1 MTAKDKYGQCTEDG
15 CRRMIGE
22 LHGLDAGLTVGEIR
36 SFLEKRTKETKD
48 QRTAAFEETVR
59 ELSGKCF
66 KFRYNNDL
74 VVYVKVT
81 QVVRRTFTGWDRPRT
96 SNYTTRHAVEIYGTN
111 DAVIKGESLTLSIDG
126 QVRHEILFDKK
137 YSQYDIGNT
146 ETVEVAEFDAM
157 KAQYQALVAIL
168 NKK

>member
-81 QVVRRTFTGWDRPRT
+81 QVVP
-96 SNYTTRHAVEIYGTN
+96 VEIYGTN

-157 KAQYQALVAIL
+157 KAQY
-168 NKK
+168 

>member
-36 SFLEKRTKETKD
+36 SFLEKRTKEAKD
-48 QRTAAFEETVR
+48 QRTAAFEESVKN
-59 ELSGKCF
+59 LSGKCF
-66 KFRYNNDL
+66 KFRYSDDV
-74 VVYVKVT
+74 VVYIKIT
-81 QVVRRTFTGWDRPRT
+81 EVVPI
-96 SNYTTRHAVEIYGTN
+96 EKYGTN
-111 DAVIKGESLTLSIDG
+111 DAEIKGETLTLSSG
-126 QVRHEILFDKK
+126 QLKHEILADRM

-157 KAQYQALVAIL
+157 KAQYQALVAKL
-168 NKK
+168 NTK